1 MASSIL
7 VVLYNCSLEQS
18 ETIKALKLTKVNIF
32 GTTLVLYN
40 NGPIKIDGNLVS
52 ELNNKGYKCSIIQD
66 TNNNPL
72 SYIYNQFVKD
82 NPNDHY
88 IILDHDSKLSNEY
101 IDTIINN
108 NIKGVGL
115 PIVKSANKVCSP
127 NKFPKKT
134 STSFGRRDK
143 IVAIGSGLII
153 SHSFSELIIQ
163 KYGNLFDEHYALYG
177 VDTSFLLRIRKMK
190 AINQLSIIPGF
201 DHSLSRDENES
212 KSKQQFRKIEMGYH
226 TALTLRYYPSFS
238 SLKRFRKVL
247 IESFSSKNKELTSV
261 LLNTLLTGKHPRCN

>member
-32 GTTLVLYN
+32 GTSLVLYN
-40 NGPIKIDGNLVS
+40 NGPINIDDSLVGTLS
-52 ELNNKGYKCSIIQD
+52 NKGYKCSIIQD
-66 TNNNPL
+66 TNNKPL
-72 SYIYNQFVKD
+72 SYIYNQFVKN
-82 NPNDHY
+82 NPSDHY
-88 IILDHDSKLSNEY
+88 VILDHDSRLNDEY
-101 IDTIINN
+101 INTIINS

-115 PIVKSANKVCSP
+115 PIVKSAGKICSP
-127 NKFPKKT
+127 NKFPKKE
-134 STSFGRRDK
+134 STNFGRRDK

-177 VDTSFLLRIRKMK
+177 VDTSFFLRIRKMK
-190 AINQLSIIPGF
+190 AINQLNIIPGF

-247 IESFSSKNKELTSV
+247 IGSFSSKNKELTSI